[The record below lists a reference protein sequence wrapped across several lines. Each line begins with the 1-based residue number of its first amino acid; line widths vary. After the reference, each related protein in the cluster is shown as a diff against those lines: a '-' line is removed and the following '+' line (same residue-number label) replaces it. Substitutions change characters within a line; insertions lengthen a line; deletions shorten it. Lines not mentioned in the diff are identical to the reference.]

1 MALPGARNT
10 ETVQDKGHQKVP
22 SALHSAQMEGS
33 RPFVPEGETGQGEEP
48 LGDQSLL

>member
-10 ETVQDKGHQKVP
+10 ETAQDKGQQEVP
-22 SALHSAQMEGS
+22 SALHSAQMDRS
-33 RPFVPEGETGQGEEP
+33 RPVVPEGGTGQGEEP